1 LYFIKELHS
10 LLIADKSYDKIGMI
24 DIMEIMEHP
33 RLAFIISC
41 MIGFGLAAMMRPLCK
56 GPDCIVIRGPEV
68 GQFQNSVYQIG
79 DGCYEFKIKT
89 EKCPVDRTGLIK
101 TFSFIDIN

>member
-1 LYFIKELHS
+1 
-10 LLIADKSYDKIGMI
+10 
-24 DIMEIMEHP
+24 
-33 RLAFIISC
+33 
-41 MIGFGLAAMMRPLCK
+41 
-56 GPDCIVIRGPEV
+56 VIRGPEV

-101 TFSFIDIN
+101 TFSFIDID